1 VVEPAVAAPPE
12 AASLPEPLPPAP
24 DTTKPPASPV
34 QSIPLMRPQ
43 YAESEADDAA
53 GDDIDGEVIG
63 TIELTDEEL
72 RLLLGE
78 DEEA

>member
-1 VVEPAVAAPPE
+1 
-12 AASLPEPLPPAP
+12 
-24 DTTKPPASPV
+24 V

-43 YAESEADDAA
+43 YAESEADDAAA